1 MNVDARE
8 WCIREDITT
17 FINHATI
24 QNAQI
29 AHCEEGRAPKRE
41 WAVGKG
47 PRALTH
53 LNDPYVRHRGH
64 SVEHRGGISFALLSW
79 HTFNSKPGRRHPV
92 SLVRFGVFSFEVSS
106 RAPRRSSKL
115 MSVALREDRLDLARI
130 SDFLWPVRTVTCL
143 TNSHP
148 ARTKK

>member
-29 AHCEEGRAPKRE
+29 AHCEEGRAPKQE

-106 RAPRRSSKL
+106 RARSFVLTQSPFVKTVWMNL
-115 MSVALREDRLDLARI
+115 RIVRMSLGPDRALPSLACPLLL
-130 SDFLWPVRTVTCL
+130 SYMGW
-143 TNSHP
+143 
-148 ARTKK
+148 